1 MRLGGFAD
9 VENDFVLKRH
19 DDREC
24 ERSLRTRRVKPDKM
38 VYLECRTK
46 RFLRWSKMVHK
57 AATAAAIQKA
67 VQTIY
72 VMTKGAKNL
81 CVRSD

>member
-9 VENDFVLKRH
+9 VERDFVLKRH

-46 RFLRWSKMVHK
+46 RFHDGQKWYIKQQQQLQSKRQFKQYM
-57 AATAAAIQKA
+57 
-67 VQTIY
+67 
-72 VMTKGAKNL
+72 
-81 CVRSD
+81 

>member
-1 MRLGGFAD
+1 MSLVGFAD
-9 VENDFVLKRH
+9 VERDFELKRH

-46 RFLRWSKMVHK
+46 RFYEDQKWCIKQQQQLQSKK
-57 AATAAAIQKA
+57 
-67 VQTIY
+67 
-72 VMTKGAKNL
+72 
-81 CVRSD
+81 